1 MTEWAEAPTGGASA
15 ARREGEGMSAETA
28 EGAAE
33 TAEAGIGASR
43 GRRFLL
49 SNEFG
54 LVVLI
59 LGFALFFA
67 AFAPGFTSR
76 FSLYAL
82 GRTMAIDVMIGFSML
97 VVIVT
102 GGLNLAVG
110 AIGVSAVMFGG
121 WLIEAIGLPVP
132 LAAVGALALGAGLGW
147 VNGAIVTRSG
157 IHSFVITLATMS
169 VFFGVMIFLTRAQA
183 FRAMP
188 PEIAAFGKARLFG
201 YVSPLLLVSV
211 AAALALAYLYRLT
224 ALGREMLA
232 AGASPR
238 AAELS
243 GVDVGRVF
251 TLGHM
256 LSGLLAAVAGMML
269 MARTGAAIPSMAGHL
284 GQDWLLPAFL
294 APVLGGALLTGGRA
308 PVLGTFL
315 GAVLGTLLA
324 SGLLLLQVG
333 EFWVRAVLGGLLLAA
348 VLADK
353 ARRTM
358 LANRNL
364 A

>member
-1 MTEWAEAPTGGASA
+1 MGTDMAEATGADIATARARSSA
-15 ARREGEGMSAETA
+15 A
-28 EGAAE
+28 
-33 TAEAGIGASR
+33 
-43 GRRFLL
+43 RRFLL

-54 LVVLI
+54 LIALIVV
-59 LGFALFFA
+59 FALFFT

-110 AIGVSAVMFGG
+110 AIGVSAVMFCG
-121 WLIEAIGLPVP
+121 WLIESAGLPLP
-132 LAAVGALALGAGLGW
+132 LGLLGGLGIGAALGW
-147 VNGAIVTRSG
+147 INGAIITRSG
-157 IHSFVITLATMS
+157 IHSFIITLATMS
-169 VFFGVMIFLTRAQA
+169 VFFGLMIFLTRAEA
-183 FRAMP
+183 FRALP
-188 PEIAAFGKARLFG
+188 PEVAAFGKARILG
-201 YVSPLLLVSV
+201 YVSPLLLVS
-211 AAALALAYLYRLT
+211 AAAAFGLAYLYRMT

-232 AGASPR
+232 AGAAPR
-238 AAELS
+238 SAEVS
-243 GVDVGRVF
+243 GVDVDHVF
-251 TLGHM
+251 TISHV
-256 LSGLLAAVAGMML
+256 LSGLIAAAAGLML

-315 GAVLGTLLA
+315 GAVLGTLLS

-333 EFWVRAVLGGLLLAA
+333 EFWVRAVLGALLLAA

-353 ARRTM
+353 ARRTL
-358 LANRNL
+358 LARRNM

>member
-1 MTEWAEAPTGGASA
+1 MNPEAADAPVSETG
-15 ARREGEGMSAETA
+15 REGGGGSNV
-28 EGAAE
+28 
-33 TAEAGIGASR
+33 
-43 GRRFLL
+43 RRFLL

-82 GRTMAIDVMIGFSML
+82 GRTMAIDVMIGFAML

-110 AIGVSAVMFGG
+110 AIGVSGVMFAG
-121 WLIEAIGLPVP
+121 WLIEAVGLPLP
-132 LAAVGALALGAGLGW
+132 AAMIGALAMGAALGW
-147 VNGAIVTRSG
+147 VNGVVITRSG

-183 FRAMP
+183 FRALP
-188 PEIAAFGKARLFG
+188 PEIAQFGKARLLG
-201 YVSPLLLVSV
+201 YVSPLLLVSL
-211 AAALALAYLYRLT
+211 AAALGLAYLFRLT

-243 GVDVGRVF
+243 GVDVGHVF
-251 TLGHM
+251 TLCHV
-256 LSGLLAAVAGMML
+256 LSGLLATVAGLML

-294 APVLGGALLTGGRA
+294 APVLGGALLSGGRA
-308 PVLGTFL
+308 PVLGAFL
-315 GAVLGTLLA
+315 GAVLGTLLS

-353 ARRTM
+353 ARRSI
-358 LANRNL
+358 LANRNM

>member
-1 MTEWAEAPTGGASA
+1 MNPDIADEATAEIAAADVRGSA
-15 ARREGEGMSAETA
+15 A
-28 EGAAE
+28 
-33 TAEAGIGASR
+33 
-43 GRRFLL
+43 RRFLL

-59 LGFALFFA
+59 AAFALFFA

-110 AIGVSAVMFGG
+110 AIGVSSVMFCG
-121 WLIEAIGLPVP
+121 WLIEIVGAPLP
-132 LAAVGALALGAGLGW
+132 LALLGGLAMGAALGWL
-147 VNGAIVTRSG
+147 NGAIITRTG
-157 IHSFVITLATMS
+157 IHSFIITLATMS
-169 VFFGVMIFLTRAQA
+169 IFFGMMIFLTRAEA
-183 FRAMP
+183 FRALP
-188 PEIAAFGKARLFG
+188 PEVAAFGKARIAG
-201 YVSPLLLVSV
+201 YVSPLLLISV
-211 AAALALAYLYRLT
+211 AAALLLAYLYRQT

-232 AGASPR
+232 AGAAPR

-243 GVDVGRVF
+243 GVNVSHVF
-251 TLGHM
+251 TLCHM

-294 APVLGGALLTGGRA
+294 APVLGGALLGGGRA

-315 GAVLGTLLA
+315 GAMLGTLLG

-333 EFWVRAVLGGLLLAA
+333 EFWVRAVLGALLLAA

-353 ARRTM
+353 ARRTF
-358 LANRNL
+358 LARRNM